1 MKRCFY
7 MFIAAIILLISANFI
22 INHYHSWQQKVQPIN
37 IKGTLL
43 NKPKNL
49 PNFVLQQK
57 SNQNFD
63 DTNLLSKWSIL
74 YFGYTRCP
82 DICPTALSDVTNLLN
97 KLGGLSKTLEPIFI
111 TVDPKRDTPELLKN
125 YLSFFDKR
133 IVGLTGSQEQI
144 EKVSN
149 QYHVYYSY
157 QNNDSDSNKYTVN
170 HTANIYLLDKENNVE
185 KIFIPGT
192 PFTELYK
199 YINRYL
205 MKEVKNLPLK

>member
-1 MKRCFY
+1 M
-7 MFIAAIILLISANFI
+7 
-22 INHYHSWQQKVQPIN
+22 H
-37 IKGTLL
+37 
-43 NKPKNL
+43 
-49 PNFVLQQK
+49 
-57 SNQNFD
+57 
-63 DTNLLSKWSIL
+63 
-74 YFGYTRCP
+74 
-82 DICPTALSDVTNLLN
+82 
-97 KLGGLSKTLEPIFI
+97 KLRGLSKNLEPIFI

-185 KIFIPGT
+185 KIFITGT
-192 PFTELYK
+192 PFSELYK
-199 YINRYL
+199 YVNRYL
-205 MKEVKNLPLK
+205 MREIKNLPLN

>member
-1 MKRCFY
+1 MKTYYFNLFMKY
-7 MFIAAIILLISANFI
+7 TFLVIVLISNNMSYARI
-22 INHYHSWQQKVQPIN
+22 
-37 IKGTLL
+37 GGD
-43 NKPKNL
+43 
-49 PNFVLQQK
+49 FVLQTYNNEK
-57 SNQNFD
+57 YV
-63 DTNLLSKWSIL
+63 LSESSKVKIIF
-74 YFGYTRCP
+74 FGFLNCP

-149 QYHVYYSY
+149 QYHVSYSY
-157 QNNDSDSNKYTVN
+157 QNNDNDSDKYTVN
-170 HTANIYLLDKENNVE
+170 HTANIYLLDKDNNVE

-192 PFTELYK
+192 PFAELYK
-199 YINRYL
+199 YIDRYL
-205 MKEVKNLPLK
+205 MKEIKNLPLK

>member
-1 MKRCFY
+1 MKTYYFNLFMKY
-7 MFIAAIILLISANFI
+7 TFLIIVLISNNMSYARI
-22 INHYHSWQQKVQPIN
+22 
-37 IKGTLL
+37 GGD
-43 NKPKNL
+43 
-49 PNFVLQQK
+49 FVLQTYNNEK
-57 SNQNFD
+57 YV
-63 DTNLLSKWSIL
+63 LSESSKVKIIF
-74 YFGYTRCP
+74 FGFLSCP

-157 QNNDSDSNKYTVN
+157 QNNDNDSDKYTVN
-170 HTANIYLLDKENNVE
+170 HTANIYLLDKDNNVE

-192 PFTELYK
+192 PFAELYK

-205 MKEVKNLPLK
+205 MKEIKNLPLK

>member
-1 MKRCFY
+1 MRTYYFNL
-7 MFIAAIILLISANFI
+7 FIKYVLLLIVLITN
-22 INHYHSWQQKVQPIN
+22 N
-37 IKGTLL
+37 ISHARIGGD
-43 NKPKNL
+43 
-49 PNFVLQQK
+49 FVLQTYNNEK
-57 SNQNFD
+57 YV
-63 DTNLLSKWSIL
+63 LSESSKVKIIF
-74 YFGYTRCP
+74 FGFLNCP
-82 DICPTALSDVTNLLN
+82 DICPTALSDVSNLLH
-97 KLGGLSKTLEPIFI
+97 KLRGLSKNLEPIFI